1 MYSMSPAGVESGPSW
16 YTVVSYYW
24 LLTTA
29 MYNMSYYNIP
39 LLLSNYMY
47 QHTHTHTH
55 ARTHTHTHTHAHT
68 HTHTHTQ
75 TANRTRHSNDA
86 IHHLCLL
93 HRLRGS
99 LLRWLWVTWQNMRS
113 GRFLHRGCCAHHLLR
128 LLFIASCCTC
138 SFCFLC
144 ATNIYN
150 ALCLGINLGI
160 NCHRKRK
167 KL

>member
-1 MYSMSPAGVESGPSW
+1 MYMYSMSPAGVESGPSW

-55 ARTHTHTHTHAHT
+55 ARTHTHTHTHTHAHT

-99 LLRWLWVTWQNMRS
+99 LLR
-113 GRFLHRGCCAHHLLR
+113 
-128 LLFIASCCTC
+128 
-138 SFCFLC
+138 
-144 ATNIYN
+144 
-150 ALCLGINLGI
+150 
-160 NCHRKRK
+160 
-167 KL
+167 